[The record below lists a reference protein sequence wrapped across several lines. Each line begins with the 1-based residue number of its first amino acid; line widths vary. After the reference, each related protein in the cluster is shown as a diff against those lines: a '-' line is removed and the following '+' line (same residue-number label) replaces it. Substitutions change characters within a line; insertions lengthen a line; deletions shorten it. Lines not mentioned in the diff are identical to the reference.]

1 MTQPLSG
8 PNPRRLGLLSRDLLD
23 RVGDRWSALV
33 IYALYEQPARFS
45 ELKARIDEAG
55 PRRLRRTE
63 ISHKMLAETLR
74 ALKRDGIVLHSEQ
87 PDGPGHAIYS
97 LTPLGRS
104 FWEPM
109 MAVHN
114 WTVEHLDAIEDARR
128 RFDSTGCK
136 QFS

>member
-1 MTQPLSG
+1 MTLPNSD
-8 PNPRRLGLLSRDLLD
+8 PNPPRASLLARDLLD

-33 IYALYEQPARFS
+33 IYALYQQPSRFS
-45 ELKARIDEAG
+45 ELKERIDELG

-74 ALKRDGIVLHSEQ
+74 GLKRDGIVLRSEQ
-87 PDGPGHAIYS
+87 SDGPGHAIYS

-104 FWEPM
+104 FWGPM

-128 RFDSTGCK
+128 RFDS
-136 QFS
+136 FFPD